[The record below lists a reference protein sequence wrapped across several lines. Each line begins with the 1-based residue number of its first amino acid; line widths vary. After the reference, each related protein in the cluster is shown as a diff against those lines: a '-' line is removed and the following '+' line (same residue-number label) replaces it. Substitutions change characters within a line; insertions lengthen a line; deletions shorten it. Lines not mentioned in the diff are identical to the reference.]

1 MLRALQSCWYGMVYC
16 EFSAATTHTELEMLM
31 GTRYPKP
38 DIFFALLVYE
48 FGFVN
53 GFK

>member
-1 MLRALQSCWYGMVYC
+1 MVWYTS
-16 EFSAATTHTELEMLM
+16 EFSAATTHTELEMVM

-38 DIFFALLVYE
+38 GRFFALLGYE

-53 GFK
+53 EFK